1 MTSNDYYSY
10 AEKFLDRCLEL
21 TSKKG
26 HDYAKD
32 DTDHFSAIK
41 ATKLIGVNPLT
52 GLLTRMMDKMSRLGS
67 FNKRGILKVEDESIH
82 DTLLDLAVYA
92 CLTSA
97 YITSLKQEEKRNRT
111 TPKE

>member
-1 MTSNDYYSY
+1 MTSYNY
-10 AEKFLDRCLEL
+10 AEKFLEKCFEI

-26 HDYAKD
+26 HDYTQTD
-32 DTDHFSAIK
+32 EDHFSALK
-41 ATKLIGVNPLT
+41 ANEVVGSDALS

-67 FNKRGILKVEDESIH
+67 FNKKGVLKVEDESIH

-97 YITSLKQEEKRNRT
+97 YITSLKNEQK
-111 TPKE
+111 K